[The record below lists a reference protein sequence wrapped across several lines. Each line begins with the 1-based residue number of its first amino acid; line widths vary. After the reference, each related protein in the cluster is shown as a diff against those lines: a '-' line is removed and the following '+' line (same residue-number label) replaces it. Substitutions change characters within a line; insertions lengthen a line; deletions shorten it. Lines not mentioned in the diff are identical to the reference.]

1 MAEWSKALASGA
13 SPQGRGFE
21 PHSCHFVGRR
31 QAQANSNARSR
42 PRQHCHCSSNDAEF
56 RGSIV
61 VSISACHAEDPGSI
75 PGRGV
80 WRLVD
85 PPCGYPF
92 RPGTTSVAHQL
103 WSSQRPS
110 RNAAPHRSSAWT
122 SLVSKV
128 SKVSNRNH
136 CRSDP
141 VRVQS
146 TETTWHLELLMTE
159 SCLHNCPEVAL
170 LAETLL
176 PIIALLG

>member
-1 MAEWSKALASGA
+1 MEY
-13 SPQGRGFE
+13 Q
-21 PHSCHFVGRR
+21 
-31 QAQANSNARSR
+31 
-42 PRQHCHCSSNDAEF
+42 F
-56 RGSIV
+56 RCSIV

-103 WSSQRPS
+103 WSNQRPS

-146 TETTWHLELLMTE
+146 TNQWPDDSRCASWSRTPACFCIQCTRDGDVARQTAATTTRQ
-159 SCLHNCPEVAL
+159 LHA
-170 LAETLL
+170 
-176 PIIALLG
+176 